1 MLDAVT
7 QIGQI
12 GSKIIDKIWPDETSK
27 NEAKAKL
34 LKLQQE
40 GQLQELEAKYN
51 AIIAEAKS
59 ADAWVSRARPSFLY
73 VIYILIL
80 AAIPM
85 GVLYAANPIFANN
98 LTLGVKNWLEA
109 IPGDLYALFAA
120 GYLGYTGA
128 RSFDKKK
135 NIEAIK
141 K

>member
-1 MLDAVT
+1 MLDTVA

-34 LKLQQE
+34 LELQQQGE
-40 GQLQELEAKYN
+40 LQELGARYN
-51 AIIAEAKS
+51 AIVAEAKS
-59 ADAWVSRARPSFLY
+59 SDAWVSRARPSFLY

-80 AAIPM
+80 SALPM
-85 GVLYAANPIFANN
+85 GILYAVNPAFANN

-109 IPGDLYALFAA
+109 IPGELYALFAT

-135 NIEAIK
+135 NLEAIRR
-141 K
+141 